1 VINVGVL
8 GGGQLAQMLAQAG
21 IPLGIRVVCI
31 DNTPDPCAAWVT
43 AVTPGDPG
51 DRRAVEEWVRKEEID
66 VLTYE
71 SEFIDAAVVQD
82 LAGCVVHPSPAA
94 LSVSQERIR
103 EKSFFEQL
111 GIPVPGFRSAR
122 DETELAKAFDE
133 VGLPAVV
140 KTTQGGYDGKGQVV
154 VRGEQDV
161 ATAAALVTRAPVI
174 VESLVTFQRELSL
187 IAVRDQQDG
196 IHEYP
201 VTENQHSQGILFR
214 SLAPA
219 PDLKPEVQKQI
230 SAYARLLM
238 EGVDYVGVMGFEF
251 FDMGDH
257 VLANEFAPRPHNSG
271 HWTIGGS
278 VTSQFENHLRAIT
291 GLPVGSTRPLGL
303 VAMMN
308 IIGDVPE
315 SDALLRLSE
324 AHLHLY
330 GKSPRRGRKL
340 GHVTTVTLTESDRV
354 VAVKR
359 MSDIVTPSL
368 QL

>member
-1 VINVGVL
+1 VIKVGVL

-31 DNTPDPCAAWVT
+31 DKTSDPCAAWVT
-43 AVTPGDPG
+43 AVTSGDPE
-51 DRRAVEEWVRKEEID
+51 DRLTVEQWVRDEEID

-71 SEFIDAAVVQD
+71 SEFINSAVVQD

-94 LSVSQERIR
+94 LAVSQDRVR
-103 EKSFFEQL
+103 EKSFFEKL
-111 GIPVPGFRSAR
+111 GIPVPAFRGAH
-122 DETELAKAFDE
+122 DDVELVKALDD

-140 KTTQGGYDGKGQVV
+140 KTAQGGYDGKGQEI

-161 ATAAALVTRAPVI
+161 PAAAALVSRAPVI

-187 IAVRDQQDG
+187 IAVRDQEGG

-201 VTENQHSQGILFR
+201 VTENEHSQGILFR

-219 PDLKPEVQKQI
+219 PNLKPDLQQQI

-251 FDMGDH
+251 FDMGGH

-271 HWTIGGS
+271 HWTIGGA

-291 GLPVGSTRPLGL
+291 GLPVGSPRPLGF

-308 IIGDVPE
+308 LIGGAPE
-315 SDALLRLSE
+315 PATLLHLDE

-340 GHVTTVTLTESDRV
+340 GHVTIVTPSKPDRAM
-354 VAVKR
+354 AVKR